1 MFADLRAMDTKQDT
15 FCQSVNN
22 SHVPFLQKDLFC
34 KTSFL
39 QKKHYPQEELKQR
52 VAILEYASLLRE
64 YIENN
69 DT

>member
-39 QKKHYPQEELKQR
+39 QKKTLPTGRVKTESGNLGICKSTERIYRKQ
-52 VAILEYASLLRE
+52 
-64 YIENN
+64 
-69 DT
+69 